1 MSLRLAAFA
10 LFSLLL
16 SSSVSAAPLAK
27 RAQLC
32 NGHAELC
39 DRKYGNV
46 TFLGSHDSF
55 AFSGNP
61 FALARTQEVK
71 VLTQLS
77 DGVRMLQA
85 QSHMNNGK
93 LHFATEVRIQCFV
106 PCLCGLTM
114 TLLFLFSFGIIAC
127 GLFDGGSVEDYL
139 TKNQSVSKVWKP
151 IFDKTGLTQM
161 AYIPT
166 QPVMSRDDWP
176 TLGEMI
182 SSGKRVVIF
191 LDKGAETRTE
201 PAVEFILPQ
210 FQMVWEDV
218 YDPTNSAF
226 PCKVDRTA
234 GPLAPSQQLSL
245 INHNLNANIF
255 PIGRGILI
263 PDRLNSPKTNS
274 INSILLHASHCA
286 PYVQDRNPNFVMLDY
301 VNVGQGLEAVNRL
314 NGSLSKLP
322 LG

>member
-1 MSLRLAAFA
+1 MFTSLRLAAFA
-10 LFSLLL
+10 LFSLLFV
-16 SSSVSAAPLAK
+16 SSVSAVPLRK

-61 FALARTQEVK
+61 FALARTQEVDL
-71 VLTQLS
+71 LTQLG

-85 QSHMNNGK
+85 QSHMNGGQ
-93 LHFATEVRIQCFV
+93 LHFCHGTCV
-106 PCLCGLTM
+106 
-114 TLLFLFSFGIIAC
+114 
-127 GLFDGGSVEDYL
+127 LFDGGSVEDYL
-139 TKNQSVSKVWKP
+139 NKVKYFLDRHPNEVITLIFTNPENQSVANVWKP
-151 IFDKTGLTQM
+151 IFDKTGITQM
-161 AYIPT
+161 AYTPT

-182 SSGKRVVIF
+182 ETGKRVVVF

-263 PDRLNSPKTNS
+263 PDRLNSPQTNS
-274 INSILLHASHCA
+274 INSILLHAGHCA
-286 PYVQDRNPNFVMLDY
+286 PFVQERNPNFVLLDY

-314 NGSLSKLP
+314 NGFAF
-322 LG
+322 

>member
-1 MSLRLAAFA
+1 
-10 LFSLLL
+10 
-16 SSSVSAAPLAK
+16 
-27 RAQLC
+27 AQLC

-61 FALARTQEVK
+61 FALARTQEVDL
-71 VLTQLS
+71 LTQLG
-77 DGVRMLQA
+77 DGVRLLQA

-93 LHFATEVRIQCFV
+93 LHFCHGT
-106 PCLCGLTM
+106 
-114 TLLFLFSFGIIAC
+114 C

-139 TKNQSVSKVWKP
+139 TKVKYFLDRHPNEVMTLIFTNPENQNVSKVWKP
-151 IFDKTGLTQM
+151 IFDKTGITDM
-161 AYIPT
+161 AYVPP
-166 QPVMSRDDWP
+166 QAVMSRDDWP

-182 SSGKRVVIF
+182 SSGKRVVVF
-191 LDKGAETRTE
+191 LDKGAETRTD
-201 PAVEFILPQ
+201 PAVDFILPQ

-218 YDPTNSAF
+218 YDPTNAAF

-274 INSILLHASHCA
+274 VNSILMHAGHCA
-286 PYVQDRNPNFVMLDY
+286 SYVQERNPNFVLLDY

-314 NGSLSKLP
+314 NGFTF
-322 LG
+322 

>member
-1 MSLRLAAFA
+1 MFSSLRLAALA
-10 LFSLLL
+10 SISLLF
-16 SSSVSAAPLAK
+16 VSTAVGLTIPSK

-61 FALARTQEVK
+61 FALARTQEVDIK
-71 VLTQLS
+71 SQLTM
-77 DGVRMLQA
+77 GVRMLQA
-85 QSHMNNGK
+85 QSHMNNNE
-93 LHFATEVRIQCFV
+93 LHFCHT
-106 PCLCGLTM
+106 T
-114 TLLFLFSFGIIAC
+114 C
-127 GLFDGGSVEDYL
+127 GLFDGGTVEAYL
-139 TKNQSVSKVWKP
+139 KKVKHFLDRHPNEVLTLVFTNPENLSVSKVWKP
-151 IFDKTGLTQM
+151 IFDKAGFTDL
-161 AYIPT
+161 AYVPP

-182 SSGKRVVIF
+182 ESGKRVVVF
-191 LDKGAETRTE
+191 LDRGAESRTD
-201 PAVEFILPQ
+201 PAVDFILPQ
-210 FQMVWEDV
+210 FQMLWEDKF
-218 YDPTNSAF
+218 DPTNSKF

-274 INSILLHASHCA
+274 ISSILSHSSHCA
-286 PYVQDRNPNFVMLDY
+286 QYVEDRNPNFVLLDY
-301 VNVGQGLEAVNRL
+301 VNVGQGLEGVNRL
-314 NGSLSKLP
+314 NGFAY
-322 LG
+322 